1 MKRIITFLAITVL
14 VFTTHQIF
22 SLSDGAFNMT
32 GAPGEGD
39 CSGCHNDAAANTD
52 PSGSIS
58 LTIDSANGFYVPGK
72 SYNVKVRL
80 AYAGRPRFGFALTT
94 RTSGSGGLHI
104 GTFNTGQNSS
114 ITNRTEYVAHTQA
127 GTMGSGQKEWT
138 FTWKAPD
145 TLTTPVQFYVA
156 GVAANNDND
165 NTGDRVYTTQL
176 SLQPSGVQ
184 SSRTIQSLQRVAR
197 LFPVPVKQTV
207 FLQNLQTESPIEQVQ
222 LVHVATGQTTALL
235 LPHPI
240 AAGMQQEL
248 SLPSVAPGLYL
259 MQCSTAAGMYVQKL
273 VVE

>member
-1 MKRIITFLAITVL
+1 MKRTITFLAITAL

-39 CSGCHNDAAANTD
+39 CSGCHNDAGTNTD

-58 LTIDSANGFYVPGK
+58 LTIDSANGFFVPGK
-72 SYNVKVRL
+72 SYNIKVRM

-94 RTSGSGGLHI
+94 RSSGSGGLHI
-104 GTFNTGQNSS
+104 GTFNTGTNSS
-114 ITNRTEYVAHTQA
+114 LTNRTEYVAHTQA

-145 TLTTPVQFYVA
+145 TLTTPIHFYVA
-156 GVAANNDND
+156 GVAANNDNN

-176 SLQPSGVQ
+176 TLQPSTVQ
-184 SSRTIQSLQRVAR
+184 SNRTVQALQRVAR
-197 LFPVPVKQTV
+197 IFPVPAKHSMY
-207 FLQNLQTESPIEQVQ
+207 LHNLQTTSPIEQVQ

-235 LPHPI
+235 LPHPLT
-240 AAGMQQEL
+240 AGSQVEL
-248 SLPSVAPGLYL
+248 ALPPV
-259 MQCSTAAGMYVQKL
+259 AAGMYLVQCATAHEVFVQKV